1 MKIPW
6 LGLNGLTSSP
16 TYWSVEA
23 VSHLMDAAAPEHLFL
38 YGAAGLRQV
47 ASLF

>member
-6 LGLNGLTSSP
+6 LGLNRLTSSP

-23 VSHLMDAAAPEHLFL
+23 VIHLMDAAASEHLFL